1 MKNYLFLGG
10 FLLLS
15 LAGWSQHNQTWAL
28 QKPSSISY
36 TAIHPLHKWTG
47 TSTSVQAIMTT
58 SNDEPEKLAIM
69 ASVRSFDSQNSN
81 RDAHALE
88 VLDALKFPQVKFSST
103 EITKATK
110 GYTVTGTLEF
120 HGLKKNRSIP
130 VQFHKTESGWH
141 LSGSF
146 EVSLTEHE
154 IDPPSFMLVK
164 TEDLIKIEVDLT
176 FEPKA

>member
-1 MKNYLFLGG
+1 M
-10 FLLLS
+10 LLNVV
-15 LAGWSQHNQTWAL
+15 GRSQQTQTWIL
-28 QKPSSISY
+28 QKPSSIAY

-47 TSTSVQAIMTT
+47 NSTTAQAIMTT
-58 SNDEPEKLAIM
+58 SDNIPEKLAIM
-69 ASVRSFDSQNSN
+69 ASIRSFDSQNSN

-88 VLDALKFPQVKFSST
+88 VLDALRFPQVKFSSSG
-103 EITKATK
+103 ITKSSN

-120 HGLKKNRSIP
+120 HGVKKIRSIP
-130 VQFHKTESGWH
+130 VQFHKTELGWH

-164 TEDLIKIEVDLT
+164 TQDLITIEFMLT
-176 FEPKA
+176 FVPK

>member
-1 MKNYLFLGG
+1 M
-10 FLLLS
+10 LLNVV
-15 LAGWSQHNQTWAL
+15 GRSQQTQTWIL
-28 QKPSSISY
+28 QKPSSIAY
-36 TAIHPLHKWTG
+36 TAIHPLHEWTG

-58 SNDEPEKLAIM
+58 SDNNPEKLAIM

-88 VLDALKFPQVKFSST
+88 VLDALRFPQVKFSSS
-103 EITKATK
+103 EITKTSN

-120 HGLKKNRSIP
+120 HGVKKTRSIP

-154 IDPPSFMLVK
+154 VDPPSFMLVK
-164 TEDLIKIEVDLT
+164 TEDLIKIEFDLT
-176 FEPKA
+176 FAPKG

>member
-1 MKNYLFLGG
+1 MKNYLILGI
-10 FLLLS
+10 FLLLG
-15 LAGWSQHNQTWAL
+15 LAGRSQKEQTWVL
-28 QKPSSISY
+28 QKPSSLSY

-88 VLDALKFPQVKFSST
+88 VLDALRFPQVKFSSSG
-103 EITKATK
+103 ITKSSN

-120 HGLKKNRSIP
+120 HGVKKIRSIP
-130 VQFHKTESGWH
+130 VQFHKTELGWH